1 MVYYLAERWDKF
13 ILNSKNKIN
22 LCDFLS
28 ESFWYLGRQQL
39 PPDKTLVIG
48 GGFNN
53 GSRAE
58 MVRSSNWNDLESD
71 HEEADTR

>member
-1 MVYYLAERWDKF
+1 MHAEVPF
-13 ILNSKNKIN
+13 ILNPKNKIN

-28 ESFWYLGRQQL
+28 ESFCYLRRQQL

-53 GSRAE
+53 GSRAL
-58 MVRSSNWNDLESD
+58 MVRSGNFEEVNDLESD